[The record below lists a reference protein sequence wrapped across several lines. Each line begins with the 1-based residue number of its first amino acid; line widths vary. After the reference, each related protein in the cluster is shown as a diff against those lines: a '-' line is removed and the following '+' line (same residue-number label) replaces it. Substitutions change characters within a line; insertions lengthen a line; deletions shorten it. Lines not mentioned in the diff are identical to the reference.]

1 MLAKLLKYDLK
12 GTKTNWYDLHVEKGL
27 GKGVFWI
34 CDNVGGNLVS
44 LRDVWMGI
52 YRSGD

>member
-1 MLAKLLKYDLK
+1 MKLFDYQAGFGDL
-12 GTKTNWYDLHVEKGL
+12 KGL

-52 YRSGD
+52 YRSED